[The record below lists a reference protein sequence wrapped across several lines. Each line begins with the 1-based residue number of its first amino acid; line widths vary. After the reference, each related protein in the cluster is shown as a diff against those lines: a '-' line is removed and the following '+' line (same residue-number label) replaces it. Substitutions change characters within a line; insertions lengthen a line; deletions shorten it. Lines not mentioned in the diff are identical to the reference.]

1 MIIISGISLKI
12 SKYMHMIIIDS
23 IYYIEVT
30 QGSMP
35 HARSYIG
42 AEQGGKMAEM
52 PPLGMRS
59 FVRYMFHELRKF

>member
-1 MIIISGISLKI
+1 
-12 SKYMHMIIIDS
+12 MHMIIIDS